1 MKQEEGTFPKSFYG
15 SRIIMDPQTRQK
27 HNIPHEH
34 LCKIPNKT
42 LVNRI
47 QHYMNTIYNQVEFTP
62 RMQDWCNIQ
71 KPIYKQKKV

>member
-1 MKQEEGTFPKSFYG
+1 
-15 SRIIMDPQTRQK
+15 MDPQTWQK

-34 LCKIPNKT
+34 LRKIPNKT

-47 QHYMNTIYNQVEFTP
+47 QHYMNTIYNQVEFIP